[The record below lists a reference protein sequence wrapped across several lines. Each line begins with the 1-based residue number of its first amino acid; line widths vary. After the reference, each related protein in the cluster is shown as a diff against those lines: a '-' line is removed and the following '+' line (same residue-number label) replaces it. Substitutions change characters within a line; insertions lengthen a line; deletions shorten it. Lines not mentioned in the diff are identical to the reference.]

1 MLITDVRAR
10 KKSMVAIYI
19 DGEFAV
25 NIDKETF
32 LLSGYK
38 VGIQISDE
46 EFYDLIKNSDDRR
59 AKEKALYLIEYRDHS
74 SKELFDKI
82 KRSTSEE
89 SALVAVEKMKKLGL
103 VNDINFAKKLA
114 KDLFYRKKFASKRVE
129 YELIHKG
136 IDREIAQEIIEEIS
150 PEPKEQLLELLLGKY
165 KNLLKNEKGLKR
177 TISSFQR
184 LGYRW
189 DDIRAVLEEIKEC
202 SSCDLEF

>member
-1 MLITDVRAR
+1 MVITDIKAR
-10 KKSMVAIYI
+10 KKSMFTIYI
-19 DGEFAV
+19 DGEFAA

-38 VGIQISDE
+38 IRSEISDE
-46 EFYDLIKNSDDRR
+46 EFYDLIKRSNNRR

-82 KRSTSEE
+82 KRSTNEE
-89 SALVAVEKMKKLGL
+89 SALVAVEKMKKLGFID
-103 VNDINFAKKLA
+103 DINFAKKLA

-165 KNLLKNEKGLKR
+165 KNLLENEKGLKR
-177 TISSFQR
+177 TVSSLQR

-189 DDIRAVLEEIKEC
+189 DDIRAALEEIKEC
-202 SSCDLEF
+202 SNCDLEF